1 MKSSL
6 LEVIDMV
13 LQRLEGSVQTAENES
28 SIRVWL
34 AGKGYSRR
42 DIDAAMRI
50 VFPQGGEAA
59 APRGISTAAPMRQ
72 LAQYEFSRI
81 TPEARSALARLDM
94 HGLIEPREREFL
106 IERLMQMEG
115 DIDLDTLDFVLSTV
129 FCTTRNAESQS
140 TLLSTMEGYGP
151 TLH

>member
-13 LQRLEGSVQTAENES
+13 LERLEGAVQTAENES

-34 AGKGYSRR
+34 AGQGYSRR

-59 APRGISTAAPMRQ
+59 APR
-72 LAQYEFSRI
+72 
-81 TPEARSALARLDM
+81 
-94 HGLIEPREREFL
+94 PRRVRVAYL
-106 IERLMQMEG
+106 RTRA
-115 DIDLDTLDFVLSTV
+115 DRHDL
-129 FCTTRNAESQS
+129 E
-140 TLLSTMEGYGP
+140 
-151 TLH
+151 